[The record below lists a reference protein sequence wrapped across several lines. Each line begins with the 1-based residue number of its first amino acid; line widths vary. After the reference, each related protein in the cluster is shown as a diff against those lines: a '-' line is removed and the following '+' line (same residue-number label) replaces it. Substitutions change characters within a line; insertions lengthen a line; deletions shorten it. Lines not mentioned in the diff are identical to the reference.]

1 MMGWWWNEVYFR
13 TKGLALNQKYPS
25 FHPHSVIPSSF
36 LNDETDWN
44 EVRMSR
50 MTTEWYPSIVI
61 FIPCHFLAFWNDQG
75 MTEWGGMM
83 VFLEVDKN
91 TEFWDTSH
99 PATIRSFQP
108 HSFVE
113 WCQNDWNG
121 LGMLSFYHS
130 ILEHKQSNWE
140 SKGEAEGS
148 SFRFR
153 YFKKR
158 KLDPSASLLDQSHST
173 LILLIP
179 LSFHLE
185 WWSKGEA
192 EGSCLCLFKSHS
204 TLICL
209 IPISFHLDWW
219 SKGEAEGSSLR
230 L

>member
-1 MMGWWWNEVYFR
+1 MNRMTIWPIEHSHGMMEWWWNEVNFR

-36 LNDETDWN
+36 LIEETEWN

-61 FIPCHFLAFWNDQG
+61 FIQCHFLAFWNDKG

-83 VFLEVDKN
+83 VFLKVDKN

-99 PATIRSFQP
+99 PATIRSFLP
-108 HSFVE
+108 HSFVLKLSKIE
-113 WCQNDWNG
+113 MRNDVRMTEMA
-121 LGMLSFYHS
+121 LECYHS
-130 ILEHKQSNWE
+130 IIPSWKQSNWE

-158 KLDPSASLLDQSHST
+158 KLDPSASPLDQSHSI

-185 WWSKGEA
+185 WWSKG
-192 EGSCLCLFKSHS
+192 
-204 TLICL
+204 
-209 IPISFHLDWW
+209 
-219 SKGEAEGSSLR
+219 
-230 L
+230 

>member
-1 MMGWWWNEVYFR
+1 MRGNDGIFR
-13 TKGLALNQKYPS
+13 SGQKYWILRYLS
-25 FHPHSVIPSSF
+25 SCHHSIIPASF
-36 LNDETDWN
+36 LCFEIEQNLIE
-44 EVRMSR
+44 
-50 MTTEWYPSIVI
+50 
-61 FIPCHFLAFWNDQG
+61 
-75 MTEWGGMM
+75 
-83 VFLEVDKN
+83 
-91 TEFWDTSH
+91 
-99 PATIRSFQP
+99 
-108 HSFVE
+108 E

-158 KLDPSASLLDQSHST
+158 KLDPSASPLDQSHSI

-192 EGSCLCLFKSHS
+192 EGSSLCSLKTHSTFILLIPLSFHLKWWSKREAEGSSSCSFKSHS
-204 TLICL
+204 TLILL
-209 IPISFHLDWW
+209 I
-219 SKGEAEGSSLR
+219 
-230 L
+230 